1 MSEVVAPDGIPVQ
14 PIPLP
19 GSELMSLA
27 FGRIPAGSYG
37 VHVHC
42 SLEQVTVGL
51 VGTVA
56 VTMRAP
62 SGEVTVAEL
71 GPDAVVVTPPLHTL
85 SFANSG
91 SEDARVLF
99 ICSPTYPADD
109 ADVVLPGQHR
119 ALTADELR
127 RALGRQRQARADAI
141 TTFDARLAE
150 LEALLSIQD
159 L

>member
-1 MSEVVAPDGIPVQ
+1 MSEIIAPDRIPVQ

-27 FGRIPAGSYG
+27 FGRIPPGSYD

-51 VGTVA
+51 VGTVV

-71 GPDAVVVTPPLHTL
+71 QPEAVVVTPPLHTL
-85 SFANSG
+85 SFANAG

-109 ADVVLPGQHR
+109 ADVILPGRHR

-127 RALGRQRQARADAI
+127 RALRRLRQARADAI
-141 TTFDARLAE
+141 ATFDARVAD

-159 L
+159 P